1 MALPKIDVPIYEVKL
16 ISTGKPVRIRPFLV
30 KEQKLFLM
38 ASESEDVKETLNVIR
53 QVLKNCILDEV
64 DVDSLPTFDL
74 EYLFMNLRARSVEE
88 VVDLRYKCNNKVKNE
103 KGEEETCKGVV
114 EFKVNL
120 LEIEPTKN
128 PDHTNKIQLTEN
140 LGICLKYPTFEM
152 FSRYENMDE
161 NDVMISVLI
170 DCIDFIYDKENIYY
184 AKDTP
189 KKELEEFIDNLQQKD
204 LEKVKTFFDTMP
216 EIKKNVQFKCP
227 KCSYE
232 EDMVIKGMQNFFV

>member
-1 MALPKIDVPIYEVKL
+1 MALPKLDVPIYEVKL
-16 ISTGKPVRIRPFLV
+16 VSTGKPVRIRPFLV

-38 ASESEDVKETLNVIR
+38 ASESDDPKETLNVIR
-53 QVLKNCILDEV
+53 QVLKNCILDEI
-64 DVDSLPTFDL
+64 DVDNLPTFDL

-88 VVDLRYKCNNKVKNE
+88 VVDLRYKCNNTIKNE
-103 KGEEETCKGVV
+103 KGDEETCKGVV
-114 EFKVNL
+114 EFKLNL

-128 PDHTNKIQLTEN
+128 PNHTNKIQLTEN
-140 LGICLKYPTFEM
+140 LGVCLKYPTFEM
-152 FSRYENMDE
+152 INNYENMSE
-161 NDVMISVLI
+161 NDIMISVLT
-170 DCIDFIYDKENIYY
+170 DCIDFIYDKDNIYY

-204 LEKVKTFFDTMP
+204 LEKVKAFFDTMP
-216 EIKKNVQFKCP
+216 EIKKSVQFKCP